1 MSTQDA
7 GSAGAGGG
15 PGSGGDKST
24 SSGTVNVSTGAKAV
38 TSLSVGG
45 SGTGGG
51 GGGGQLS
58 ATAVVGGGGATVTTT
73 TIPIDLAS
81 ASKVLVRPE
90 KTTMPTT
97 TYRFGSA
104 PGSQMRVVIPSSAAQ
119 QTFYRQPANI
129 KQVFTSSHVL
139 ADATTNRTQISTLPA
154 ARTVTQNASLTVS
167 RAPQTTPT
175 TVSYHVSNRVT
186 GTPVVAANLQATTR
200 ATINGPIRI
209 STPPIQVATN
219 NNTTTYVQRQPP
231 TVVPSRSVT
240 AGTATAA
247 TIISQ
252 SSSGAT
258 TTLVPNFQ
266 MSTPLFRA
274 GTIGAGAGQVAAG
287 APRARVVTQTT
298 LSANHHQVTGVTNN
312 AGGAGGGSTVVNN
325 VVTPGGGSGAA
336 PQAVAISSAS
346 GGGATVASSGTG
358 TGSGQSQALVATL
371 SAVLQGPRQVSTLL
385 YTNNS
390 NAQQYTIGP
399 NQQRLALATTLSPQR
414 PQATV
419 TAGIRPTIQR
429 LPTAGIRVSTGSL
442 NFRSPMLASTTVLT
456 TIASSTG
463 TVGTVTNTQ
472 QQQQQQ
478 QVQQQAQQ
486 QLQQQQR
493 TVTATGTPAGATAI
507 SNAIPAR
514 IIQVQNPPS
523 GTTGTA
529 QIVNRL
535 QTNLLNIQPLIVSN
549 SRLPQSA
556 LQPGIT
562 IAQVGKLTQ
571 VATAGS
577 GVAGNDGSGGGGNSG
592 SGSATTTTLQTAS
605 GQQIVVSTG
614 GAGPGG
620 GGGGGGGGSPAT
632 TAIIAGN
639 LIAAN
644 HPASQAT
651 HQGQITQIV
660 NVNAGQPTV
669 VSAAVSSSG
678 QQQQPQIVTVSQAS
692 GGAATAGTVIPLPL
706 ALTSA
711 RNVGGAGAGSHS
723 PLSIVTGG
731 IVRTAGGAAGG
742 TGVSGVA
749 TSIGS
754 VLPIAKVTPQ
764 QQQTLVSMES
774 GTAGSGVT
782 QHYSVASSGGVSGGP
797 SLYIQTRPGGAGLA
811 GAGGKPGGA
820 TGATLSVVSSGPT
833 GAGGAGSGTVGSAAS
848 TTTFLPTSTFYYERL
863 TSSPATSV
871 PSSTGAVTISS
882 TGIPVSSS
890 TFVQAVAASSS
901 SSTITTASAI
911 SGPVFS
917 IPAAS
922 SVINSSGGGSGANTT
937 VVTVAAAGNPTLAPY
952 GSTGSFAIVQ
962 ASPAGT
968 TVGARTTTLA
978 TGPVHGIVPASVQ
991 TGSAAAGGNT
1001 SVAGSIVSVSQP
1013 ASSGSASSTTAQIVP
1028 IRFHSQMLIDSSGQT
1043 QQIIVSSGGAGGGSG
1058 SGPASIMP
1066 MIPVGTSG
1074 GTTTVVTATSK
1085 QQSAQQESPQSS
1097 ILRKRTLVETA
1108 SGTIKATP
1116 VGKDLTAALM
1126 AVERERSVREQQ
1138 EAQLHLLQQ
1147 QQQQQ
1152 QQHHHLVAELRDL
1165 ANASPL
1171 HLSRP
1176 PSTDGSTTVSATSSP
1191 GLDEQEEEE
1200 LRAQAYAN
1208 RASNAISGDGHFK
1221 PVQDEHHFLQQQQQ
1235 SQQQSQ
1241 QHHREIISL
1250 HCTESFPTNLGTS
1263 TTLSVVP
1270 MANHTALV
1278 SIGGTGSSNGGA
1290 GSYEQSPRKKARKQL
1305 LLPMTDGH
1313 HHHHLPSV
1321 KSNSSSSSSSSSS
1334 SVVTNSSTSSTNTA
1348 GGQQHPYLGGPDDER
1363 MDTSGTGL
1371 VVLGNASSGAS
1382 SVGPTGASNSGGSN
1396 HQHNNKHNNS
1406 NSISTSM
1413 NNSNN
1418 IHNNNNVRMDPPSG
1432 SVSGAQVG
1440 GNVISVV
1447 TARQNLTLR
1456 KPHNISMLQSYKQ
1469 TWKSANNHFQRYTD
1483 VKQREERRPTV
1494 MDIANQSHILQKVN
1508 GWKIYHLSAQIE
1520 DLSDLE
1526 SQAYGKLEKMLRA
1539 MESSA
1544 GSNGS
1549 AVKLSTDVER
1559 INELLKGNMQRSKI
1573 IIDGINDA
1581 RTQIMKIFQHKPH
1594 VSDIILR
1601 CASKRNFKKRE
1612 KT

>member
-7 GSAGAGGG
+7 VSAGVGGG
-15 PGSGGDKST
+15 GGSGAGGGDKST
-24 SSGTVNVSTGAKAV
+24 SSGTVNVSTGTKAV

-45 SGTGGG
+45 SGA

-58 ATAVVGGGGATVTTT
+58 GTTVVGGGGATVTTT

-90 KTTMPTT
+90 KTAMPTT

-129 KQVFTSSHVL
+129 KQ
-139 ADATTNRTQISTLPA
+139 DATTNRTQISTLPA

-175 TVSYHVSNRVT
+175 TVSYHVSNRVSA
-186 GTPVVAANLQATTR
+186 TPVVAANLQATTR

-231 TVVPSRSVT
+231 TVVASRSVT
-240 AGTATAA
+240 SGTATSA

-274 GTIGAGAGQVAAG
+274 SSIGTGAAQVAAG

-312 AGGAGGGSTVVNN
+312 TGASGAGSAVVNT
-325 VVTPGGGSGAA
+325 VVTPGGGSGAT

-346 GGGATVASSGTG
+346 GGAAVASSGTG

-419 TAGIRPTIQR
+419 TTGIRPTIQR
-429 LPTAGIRVSTGSL
+429 LPTAGIR
-442 NFRSPMLASTTVLT
+442 
-456 TIASSTG
+456 
-463 TVGTVTNTQ
+463 
-472 QQQQQQ
+472 
-478 QVQQQAQQ
+478 
-486 QLQQQQR
+486 
-493 TVTATGTPAGATAI
+493 
-507 SNAIPAR
+507 
-514 IIQVQNPPS
+514 NPPS

-535 QTNLLNIQPLIVSN
+535 QTNLVNIQPLLVSN

-577 GVAGNDGSGGGGNSG
+577 GVAGNDGSGTSG
-592 SGSATTTTLQTAS
+592 SNSATTTTLQTAS

-620 GGGGGGGGSPAT
+620 GGAGGGSPAT

-644 HPASQAT
+644 HPVAQTA

-660 NVNAGQPTV
+660 NVNTGQPTV
-669 VSAAVSSSG
+669 VSAAVSSG
-678 QQQQPQIVTVSQAS
+678 GQQQPQIVTVSQA
-692 GGAATAGTVIPLPL
+692 GGGSAPTGTVIPLPL
-706 ALTSA
+706 ALTNA
-711 RNVGGAGAGSHS
+711 RNVGGAGAGTHS

-742 TGVSGVA
+742 AGVTGVA
-749 TSIGS
+749 TSIAS

-764 QQQTLVSMES
+764 QQQTLVSMDS
-774 GTAGSGVT
+774 GSAGSGVT

-811 GAGGKPGGA
+811 GAGGKAGGA

-833 GAGGAGSGTVGSAAS
+833 GAGGTGSGNVGTAAS
-848 TTTFLPTSTFYYERL
+848 ATTFLPTSTFYYERL

-871 PSSTGAVTISS
+871 PSSTGAVSIAS
-882 TGIPVSSS
+882 TGIPVSST
-890 TFVQAVAASSS
+890 TFVQAVAASPS

-917 IPAAS
+917 IPASS
-922 SVINSSGGGSGANTT
+922 SVINSSGSGGNTT

-968 TVGARTTTLA
+968 AVGGRTATLA

-991 TGSAAAGGNT
+991 TASVAAAGSNS

-1013 ASSGSASSTTAQIVP
+1013 ASSGVSVASSTTTQIVP

-1043 QQIIVSSGGAGGGSG
+1043 QQIIVSSGGAGGTGG
-1058 SGPASIMP
+1058 GPTSIMP
-1066 MIPVGTSG
+1066 IIPVGTSVG
-1074 GTTTVVTATSK
+1074 ATAVVTATSK

-1097 ILRKRTLVETA
+1097 ILRKRTLVETTA
-1108 SGTIKATP
+1108 GPMKATP
-1116 VGKDLTAALM
+1116 VGKDLTAALL

-1147 QQQQQ
+1147 QQQQ
-1152 QQHHHLVAELRDL
+1152 HHHLVADLPELV
-1165 ANASPL
+1165 NASPL
-1171 HLSRP
+1171 HHSRP

-1208 RASNAISGDGHFK
+1208 RASNATSGDGHFK
-1221 PVQDEHHFLQQQQQ
+1221 PVQDEHFLQQQQQ
-1235 SQQQSQ
+1235 QS
-1241 QHHREIISL
+1241 HHREILSL

-1270 MANHTALV
+1270 MTNHTSLV
-1278 SIGGTGSSNGGA
+1278 SIGGAGSSNGAGA

-1313 HHHHLPSV
+1313 HHHLPSL

-1334 SVVTNSSTSSTNTA
+1334 SVVTNSSTSSTNTI
-1348 GGQQHPYLGGPDDER
+1348 GGQQQHPYLGGPDDER
-1363 MDTSGTGL
+1363 MDTSGSGL
-1371 VVLGNASSGAS
+1371 VVLGNASSGATS
-1382 SVGPTGASNSGGSN
+1382 ASTVGNNSGGNNSSG
-1396 HQHNNKHNNS
+1396 HHPHTNKHNNS
-1406 NSISTSM
+1406 NSINSSM
-1413 NNSNN
+1413 NNNM
-1418 IHNNNNVRMDPPSG
+1418 HNSNNVRMDPPSG
-1432 SVSGAQVG
+1432 SVSGAHVG
-1440 GNVISVV
+1440 GGAISVV
-1447 TARQNLTLR
+1447 AARPNVTLR
-1456 KPHNISMLQSYKQ
+1456 KPHNISLLQSYKQ

-1520 DLSDLE
+1520 DLCDLE
-1526 SQAYGKLEKMLRA
+1526 SQAYGKLEKMLQS
-1539 MESSA
+1539 MESTTS
-1544 GSNGS
+1544 SNGS

>member
-7 GSAGAGGG
+7 GSTGAGGG
-15 PGSGGDKST
+15 PGGGGDKST

-45 SGTGGG
+45 SGAGGG
-51 GGGGQLS
+51 GAGGQLS
-58 ATAVVGGGGATVTTT
+58 ATAVVGGGGTTVTTT

-139 ADATTNRTQISTLPA
+139 ADATANRTQISTLPA

-240 AGTATAA
+240 SGTATAA

-274 GTIGAGAGQVAAG
+274 GSIGTGAGQVAAG

-336 PQAVAISSAS
+336 QQAVAISSAS
-346 GGGATVASSGTG
+346 SGGATVASSGTG
-358 TGSGQSQALVATL
+358 TGGGQSQALVATL

-442 NFRSPMLASTTVLT
+442 NFRSPVLASTTVLT
-456 TIASSTG
+456 TIASNTG
-463 TVGTVTNTQ
+463 TVGTVTNT

-493 TVTATGTPAGATAI
+493 TVTATGTPTGATAI

-514 IIQVQNPPS
+514 IIQVQNPPA

-577 GVAGNDGSGGGGNSG
+577 GVAGNDGSGAGGNSG

-620 GGGGGGGGSPAT
+620 GGGGGGVSPAT

-644 HPASQAT
+644 HPASQTT

-669 VSAAVSSSG
+669 VSAAVSSGG

-692 GGAATAGTVIPLPL
+692 GGAAPTGTVIPLPL

-711 RNVGGAGAGSHS
+711 RNVGGAGAGAHS

-731 IVRTAGGAAGG
+731 IVRTAGGAAGT
-742 TGVSGVA
+742 TGVSGVT

-774 GTAGSGVT
+774 GTTGSGVT

-811 GAGGKPGGA
+811 GAGKPGGA

-833 GAGGAGSGTVGSAAS
+833 GAGGTGSGTVGSAAS
-848 TTTFLPTSTFYYERL
+848 ATTFLPTSTFYYERL

-882 TGIPVSSS
+882 TGIPVSSA

-917 IPAAS
+917 IPASS
-922 SVINSSGGGSGANTT
+922 SVINSSGGGSGGNTT

-991 TGSAAAGGNT
+991 TGSAVAGSNT

-1013 ASSGSASSTTAQIVP
+1013 ASSGVSSSTTAQIVP

-1043 QQIIVSSGGAGGGSG
+1043 QQIIVSSGGAGGGTGSG
-1058 SGPASIMP
+1058 SASIMP

-1074 GTTTVVTATSK
+1074 GTTTVVTATNK
-1085 QQSAQQESPQSS
+1085 QQTAQQESPQSS

-1138 EAQLHLLQQ
+1138 EAQLHLL

-1221 PVQDEHHFLQQQQQ
+1221 PVQDEHHYLQQQP
-1235 SQQQSQ
+1235 SQQQS

-1270 MANHTALV
+1270 MANHTSLV

-1334 SVVTNSSTSSTNTA
+1334 SMVTNSSTSSTNTT
-1348 GGQQHPYLGGPDDER
+1348 GGQHHPYLGGPDDER

-1382 SVGPTGASNSGGSN
+1382 SVGTIGGSNSGGNN
-1396 HQHNNKHNNS
+1396 HQHTNKHNSS
-1406 NSISTSM
+1406 NSSISSSM

-1418 IHNNNNVRMDPPSG
+1418 MHNSNNVRMDPPSG
-1432 SVSGAQVG
+1432 SVSGSQVG
-1440 GNVISVV
+1440 GGVISVV
-1447 TARQNLTLR
+1447 TARQSLTLR
-1456 KPHNISMLQSYKQ
+1456 KPHNISLLQSYKQ

-1520 DLSDLE
+1520 DLCDLE

>member
-1 MSTQDA
+1 MSTPDT
-7 GSAGAGGG
+7 GSSGVGVGGG
-15 PGSGGDKST
+15 TVGGGGDKLS
-24 SSGTVNVSTGAKAV
+24 SSGSVNVSSGAKPV
-38 TSLSVGG
+38 TSSSVGG
-45 SGTGGG
+45 TVVA

-58 ATAVVGGGGATVTTT
+58 ATAVVGGGGGAGGATVTTT

-90 KTTMPTT
+90 KTTMSTT
-97 TYRFGSA
+97 TYRFGST

-129 KQVFTSSHVL
+129 KQ
-139 ADATTNRTQISTLPA
+139 DATTNRTQISTLPA
-154 ARTVTQNASLTVS
+154 ARTVTQTASLTVS
-167 RAPQTTPT
+167 RPPPIPPT
-175 TVSYHVSNRVT
+175 TVSYHVSNRVSA
-186 GTPVVAANLQATTR
+186 TPVVAANLQATTR

-209 STPPIQVATN
+209 STPPIQVAN
-219 NNTTTYVQRQPP
+219 NNSNTTTYVQRQQP

-240 AGTATAA
+240 SAGTPTAA

-274 GTIGAGAGQVAAG
+274 SGISTGAGQAVTG

-298 LSANHHQVTGVTNN
+298 LSANHHQVTGVASST
-312 AGGAGGGSTVVNN
+312 GGGGGGSVVVN
-325 VVTPGGGSGAA
+325 SGTGAT
-336 PQAVAISSAS
+336 QQTVAISSAA
-346 GGGATVASSGTG
+346 GGAGVGASAIASSGS
-358 TGSGQSQALVATL
+358 GSGNGQSQAFVATL

-399 NQQRLALATTLSPQR
+399 NQQRLALTTTLSPQR

-419 TAGIRPTIQR
+419 TTGIRPTIQR
-429 LPTAGIRVSTGSL
+429 LPTAGIR
-442 NFRSPMLASTTVLT
+442 
-456 TIASSTG
+456 
-463 TVGTVTNTQ
+463 
-472 QQQQQQ
+472 
-478 QVQQQAQQ
+478 
-486 QLQQQQR
+486 
-493 TVTATGTPAGATAI
+493 
-507 SNAIPAR
+507 
-514 IIQVQNPPS
+514 NPPS
-523 GTTGTA
+523 GATGTA

-535 QTNLLNIQPLIVSN
+535 QTNLVNIQPLIVSN

-577 GVAGNDGSGGGGNSG
+577 GVSGSDGGSGAGGVNSG
-592 SGSATTTTLQTAS
+592 GPGTTTTLQTAT

-620 GGGGGGGGSPAT
+620 GGGSPA

-639 LIAAN
+639 LITAN
-644 HPASQAT
+644 HAGGGATGSQAT

-669 VSAAVSSSG
+669 VSAAVSSV
-678 QQQQPQIVTVSQAS
+678 QQQQQQIVTVSQA
-692 GGAATAGTVIPLPL
+692 GGGSATTGTVIPLPL

-711 RNVGGAGAGSHS
+711 RNVGGAGSNAHS

-731 IVRTAGGAAGG
+731 IVRTAGGAAGAS
-742 TGVSGVA
+742 GVSGSSTTIA
-749 TSIGS
+749 S

-764 QQQTLVSMES
+764 QQQTLVSMDS
-774 GTAGSGVT
+774 GSVGGGVT

-797 SLYIQTRPGGAGLA
+797 SLYIQTRPGGPGLS
-811 GAGGKPGGA
+811 GTVGGKTGGA
-820 TGATLSVVSSGPT
+820 TSATLSVVSSGSSGGGGVGT
-833 GAGGAGSGTVGSAAS
+833 GGTAAS
-848 TTTFLPTSTFYYERL
+848 ATTFLPTSTFYYERL
-863 TSSPATSV
+863 TSSPATSA
-871 PSSTGAVTISS
+871 PSSTTAVTISS
-882 TGIPVSSS
+882 TGIPVSSA
-890 TFVQAVAASSS
+890 TFVQAVAASS

-917 IPAAS
+917 IPASS
-922 SVINSSGGGSGANTT
+922 SVINSSGGGGSSGGNTT
-937 VVTVAAAGNPTLAPY
+937 VVTVAAAGNPNLAPY
-952 GSTGSFAIVQ
+952 GNTGSFAIVQ
-962 ASPAGT
+962 ASPAGSG
-968 TVGARTTTLA
+968 VGARTTTLA
-978 TGPVHGIVPASVQ
+978 TGPIHGIVPASVQ
-991 TGSAAAGGNT
+991 TGP
-1001 SVAGSIVSVSQP
+1001 AGSGTTGNIVSVSQP
-1013 ASSGSASSTTAQIVP
+1013 QTVGVSAASSTTTQIVP
-1028 IRFHSQMLIDSSGQT
+1028 IRFHSQMVVDTSGQT
-1043 QQIIVSSGGAGGGSG
+1043 QQIIVSSGGGSG
-1058 SGPASIMP
+1058 SGVVPTSIVP
-1066 MIPVGTSG
+1066 IIPVGTSG
-1074 GTTTVVTATSK
+1074 TATAVVTATTK
-1085 QQSAQQESPQSS
+1085 QQSSLQDSPQSS
-1097 ILRKRTLVETA
+1097 ILRKRTLVEMA
-1108 SGTIKATP
+1108 SGSIKATP

-1126 AVERERSVREQQ
+1126 AVERERVREQQ
-1138 EAQLHLLQQ
+1138 DAQHHLL
-1147 QQQQQ
+1147 QQQQ

-1171 HLSRP
+1171 HHSRP

-1221 PVQDEHHFLQQQQQ
+1221 PVQDEHHFIQQQQQ
-1235 SQQQSQ
+1235 Q
-1241 QHHREIISL
+1241 QHHREILSL

-1270 MANHTALV
+1270 IPNHNISLV
-1278 SIGGTGSSNGGA
+1278 SIGGSAGNNSNGAG

-1313 HHHHLPSV
+1313 HHHLPPL

-1334 SVVTNSSTSSTNTA
+1334 SVMTNSSTSSAGTA
-1348 GGQQHPYLGGPDDER
+1348 GGGVQQYPTGGGAPDDER
-1363 MDTSGTGL
+1363 MDTSGSGL
-1371 VVLGNASSGAS
+1371 VVLGNASTGGS
-1382 SVGPTGASNSGGSN
+1382 STGSGGGANSSMPVHHHPN
-1396 HQHNNKHNNS
+1396 ANKHNS
-1406 NSISTSM
+1406 NSSL
-1413 NNSNN
+1413 NNSM
-1418 IHNNNNVRMDPPSG
+1418 HNSNNVRMDPPSG
-1432 SVSGAQVG
+1432 SVSGVQG
-1440 GNVISVV
+1440 GANNVISVV
-1447 TARQNLTLR
+1447 AARQNVALR
-1456 KPHNISMLQSYKQ
+1456 KPHNLSLLQSYKQ

-1483 VKQREERRPTV
+1483 VKQREERHPTV
-1494 MDIANQSHILQKVN
+1494 MDIANQSHILQKLN

-1520 DLSDLE
+1520 DLCDLE
-1526 SQAYGKLEKMLRA
+1526 SQAYGELGQMLRA
-1539 MESSA
+1539 MES
-1544 GSNGS
+1544 GSSSSGNGS
-1549 AVKLSTDVER
+1549 STPPKPSTEVER

-1581 RTQIMKIFQHKPH
+1581 RTQIMKIFKHKPH

>member
-1 MSTQDA
+1 
-7 GSAGAGGG
+7 
-15 PGSGGDKST
+15 
-24 SSGTVNVSTGAKAV
+24 
-38 TSLSVGG
+38 
-45 SGTGGG
+45 
-51 GGGGQLS
+51 
-58 ATAVVGGGGATVTTT
+58 
-73 TIPIDLAS
+73 
-81 ASKVLVRPE
+81 
-90 KTTMPTT
+90 
-97 TYRFGSA
+97 
-104 PGSQMRVVIPSSAAQ
+104 AA
-119 QTFYRQPANI
+119 
-129 KQVFTSSHVL
+129 
-139 ADATTNRTQISTLPA
+139 TNRTQISTLPA

-175 TVSYHVSNRVT
+175 TVSYHVSNRVSA
-186 GTPVVAANLQATTR
+186 TPVVAANLQATTR

-219 NNTTTYVQRQPP
+219 NNTTTYVQRQPQ

-274 GTIGAGAGQVAAG
+274 GSIGAGAGQVVAAG

-298 LSANHHQVTGVTNN
+298 LSANHHQVTGVSSSTGGGG
-312 AGGAGGGSTVVNN
+312 GGAGGGTT
-325 VVTPGGGSGAA
+325 VVTPGGGTTGGTA
-336 PQAVAISSAS
+336 QAVAISSAS
-346 GGGATVASSGTG
+346 VGGSAVPSSGSGTG
-358 TGSGQSQALVATL
+358 TGQSQALVATL

-419 TAGIRPTIQR
+419 TTGIRPTIQR

-442 NFRSPMLASTTVLT
+442 NFRSPVLASTTVLT
-456 TIASSTG
+456 TIASNTG
-463 TVGTVTNTQ
+463 TVGTVTNT
-472 QQQQQQ
+472 QQQQ

-493 TVTATGTPAGATAI
+493 TVTATGTATGATAI

-535 QTNLLNIQPLIVSN
+535 QTNLVNIQPLIVSN
-549 SRLPQSA
+549 SRLPQSG
-556 LQPGIT
+556 LQPAGIT

-571 VATAGS
+571 VATAAAG
-577 GVAGNDGSGGGGNSG
+577 ATGNDGSGAGGNAGTG
-592 SGSATTTTLQTAS
+592 SGTTTTLQTAS

-620 GGGGGGGGSPAT
+620 GGGGSPA

-639 LIAAN
+639 LIAGN
-644 HPASQAT
+644 HSASQAV

-669 VSAAVSSSG
+669 VSAAVSSG
-678 QQQQPQIVTVSQAS
+678 QQQQQQIVTVSQA
-692 GGAATAGTVIPLPL
+692 GGGSATTGTVIPLPL

-711 RNVGGAGAGSHS
+711 RNVGAAGAGTHS

-731 IVRTAGGAAGG
+731 IVRTAGGAAGAG
-742 TGVSGVA
+742 GAT
-749 TSIGS
+749 TSIAS

-764 QQQTLVSMES
+764 QQQQQQTLVTMES
-774 GTAGSGVT
+774 SGAGSVT

-797 SLYIQTRPGGAGLA
+797 SLYIQTRPGGTGLT
-811 GAGGKPGGA
+811 GAGGKAGGA
-820 TGATLSVVSSGPT
+820 TGATLSVVSSGPS
-833 GAGGAGSGTVGSAAS
+833 GAGGAGSGSVGSAPSA
-848 TTTFLPTSTFYYERL
+848 TTFLPTSTFYYERL

-871 PSSTGAVTISS
+871 PSSTAAVAISS
-882 TGIPVSSS
+882 TGIPVSSA
-890 TFVQAVAASSS
+890 TFVQAVAASSSS

-917 IPAAS
+917 IPASS
-922 SVINSSGGGSGANTT
+922 SVINSSGGGGGGGASGNNTT
-937 VVTVAAAGNPTLAPY
+937 VVTVAAAGGNPTLAPY

-962 ASPAGT
+962 ASPAG
-968 TVGARTTTLA
+968 ARTATLA

-991 TGSAAAGGNT
+991 TAPAAV
-1001 SVAGSIVSVSQP
+1001 SSVSQP
-1013 ASSGSASSTTAQIVP
+1013 TSGVVSAASSGTTAQIVP

-1043 QQIIVSSGGAGGGSG
+1043 QQIIVSSGGGSGGTGGGGGTS
-1058 SGPASIMP
+1058 SIVP
-1066 MIPVGTSG
+1066 IIPVGTG
-1074 GTTTVVTATSK
+1074 GAATAVVTATSK
-1085 QQSAQQESPQSS
+1085 QQESPQSS
-1097 ILRKRTLVETA
+1097 ILRKRTLVETT
-1108 SGTIKATP
+1108 SGSMKATP

-1147 QQQQQ
+1147 QQQ
-1152 QQHHHLVAELRDL
+1152 HHHLVAELRDL

-1171 HLSRP
+1171 HHSRP

-1208 RASNAISGDGHFK
+1208 RASNAVSGDGHFK
-1221 PVQDEHHFLQQQQQ
+1221 PVQDDHHFFQQQQQ
-1235 SQQQSQ
+1235 QQQQ
-1241 QHHREIISL
+1241 QQEQQQQQLREILSL

-1263 TTLSVVP
+1263 TTLSVVS
-1270 MANHTALV
+1270 MTNHTSLV
-1278 SIGGTGSSNGGA
+1278 SIGGGSSNGGAA

-1313 HHHHLPSV
+1313 HQHHHLSSV

-1334 SVVTNSSTSSTNTA
+1334 SVVTNSSTSSTNTTV
-1348 GGQQHPYLGGPDDER
+1348 GGGGGGGGGGQQQHPYLNDDR
-1363 MDTSGTGL
+1363 MDTGGSGL
-1371 VVLGNASSGAS
+1371 VVLGPVGATGANSSGTNNASSH
-1382 SVGPTGASNSGGSN
+1382 P
-1396 HQHNNKHNNS
+1396 NKH
-1406 NSISTSM
+1406 
-1413 NNSNN
+1413 NSNN
-1418 IHNNNNVRMDPPSG
+1418 IGSSSALSNNLHNNSTSNSVRMDPPAAGSVTSG
-1432 SVSGAQVG
+1432 SQVG
-1440 GNVISVV
+1440 SAVISVV
-1447 TARQNLTLR
+1447 AARQPNLTLR
-1456 KPHNISMLQSYKQ
+1456 KPHNISLLQSYKQ

-1494 MDIANQSHILQKVN
+1494 MDIANQSHILQKLN

-1520 DLSDLE
+1520 DL
-1526 SQAYGKLEKMLRA
+1526 
-1539 MESSA
+1539 
-1544 GSNGS
+1544 
-1549 AVKLSTDVER
+1549 
-1559 INELLKGNMQRSKI
+1559 GNMQRSKI
-1573 IIDGINDA
+1573 IIDGINEA